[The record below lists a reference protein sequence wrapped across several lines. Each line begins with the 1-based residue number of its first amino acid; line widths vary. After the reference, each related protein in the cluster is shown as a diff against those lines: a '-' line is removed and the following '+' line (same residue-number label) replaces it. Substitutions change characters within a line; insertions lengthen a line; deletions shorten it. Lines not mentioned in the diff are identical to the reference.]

1 MNGIRSSLLG
11 LLVTLLSLSSM
22 GTLATA
28 QDFVLDVST
37 FDSWLL
43 SSTGGYVGNN
53 PRGIEGVLK
62 DEAKMKIALLEMS
75 CKLTEEQ
82 RLRLELAALDD
93 STDFIVKVNTLK
105 KELVGKTFPQ
115 NDISV
120 PYQRIQELG
129 IELQG
134 GLYGEKSL
142 FRKVFRSVLTP
153 EQLEAAEKA
162 EKERRQRRHEASIG
176 MLITGLEQFTPMT
189 ATQRDELR
197 KLLLEHSK
205 PATRS
210 SQYDRYMLLYQI
222 STVPEEKL
230 KAVLDEAQW
239 KSLAPALR
247 NGQAYKQMLEMQ
259 GLLEDE

>member
-1 MNGIRSSLLG
+1 MKNVRRPLYSLLIAAFFLISTG
-11 LLVTLLSLSSM
+11 KV
-22 GTLATA
+22 ATA
-28 QDFVLDVST
+28 QDFVLDAST

-43 SSTGGYVGNN
+43 SSTGAYVGNN

-75 CKLTEEQ
+75 CELTDDQ

-115 NDISV
+115 NDISA

-134 GLYGEKSL
+134 GLYGDDSL
-142 FRKVFRSVLTP
+142 FRKVYRSVLTP

-162 EKERRQRRHEASIG
+162 ERERRQRRHEASIG

-222 STVPEEKL
+222 STVPEDKL
-230 KAVLDEAQW
+230 KALLDEAQW

-247 NGQAYKQMLEMQ
+247 NGKAYKQMLEMQ
-259 GLLEDE
+259 GLLEEE